1 MDLFYT
7 EKVIKNRLRNLVL
20 SDRDS
25 VVIARGTLVLTLWRC
40 ESKRQRRVD
49 THRLRSRRNQ
59 LGCKCPSSMKIA

>member
-25 VVIARGTLVLTLWRC
+25 VVIARGTLLLTLWRC

-49 THRLRSRRNQ
+49 THR
-59 LGCKCPSSMKIA
+59 G